1 MKNRRGLPSFP
12 GSKSVYISLGFIT
25 ILEALAVIAQAV
37 FIARAVTFLF
47 EGKQVTEL
55 VNDVIL
61 FFVAFLLRYIFSY
74 LRQLIAERFAE
85 RIGKDLRKKLL
96 KSYFDQGQS
105 FVQIHGTGKLVTLA
119 LEGIKQVK
127 TYIELALPKVLR
139 SLILPSLIVIYI
151 FTLDRPSAYIL
162 VGVIPVVIIF
172 MILLG
177 LAAQKMADRQ
187 YESYRVLSNHFID
200 SLKGMETLAYLGK
213 SKDHGKRISSVSRDY
228 RQATNKTLRYA
239 FLSSFALDF
248 FTSLAIAFVAVGLGF
263 RLIEGV
269 LPLLPALTILILA
282 PEYFLPI
289 RQVGQ
294 DYHATLDGQVALREI
309 EEVTKQKGRKI
320 KSPLQAIPLQ
330 AKELE
335 LELDNLSVDR
345 DGRTILKN
353 LSAKI
358 EGPRFI
364 GVIGP
369 SGAGKST
376 LIHLLAG
383 FLDPANQEP
392 ALLLNGERTET
403 LNQRIWLESMTYIP
417 QHPYIFPVSLLDNIR
432 FYEPEA
438 SLAEVEKVIEKIGLN
453 SLVNSF
459 PKGIHEE
466 IGEGGRSLSGGQEQ
480 RIALARALLS
490 DRPILLLDEP
500 TAHLDIETEYEL
512 KQVMKDLFKDK
523 LVIFATHRTHW
534 MKDMDQLLILE
545 KGEILEQGRP
555 EDLAKTSTRFNHF
568 IEKMKA
574 GGEAQ

>member
-239 FLSSFALDF
+239 FLSSFAL
-248 FTSLAIAFVAVGLGF
+248 
-263 RLIEGV
+263 
-269 LPLLPALTILILA
+269 
-282 PEYFLPI
+282 
-289 RQVGQ
+289 
-294 DYHATLDGQVALREI
+294 
-309 EEVTKQKGRKI
+309 
-320 KSPLQAIPLQ
+320 
-330 AKELE
+330 
-335 LELDNLSVDR
+335 
-345 DGRTILKN
+345 
-353 LSAKI
+353 
-358 EGPRFI
+358 
-364 GVIGP
+364 
-369 SGAGKST
+369 
-376 LIHLLAG
+376 
-383 FLDPANQEP
+383 
-392 ALLLNGERTET
+392 
-403 LNQRIWLESMTYIP
+403 
-417 QHPYIFPVSLLDNIR
+417 
-432 FYEPEA
+432 
-438 SLAEVEKVIEKIGLN
+438 
-453 SLVNSF
+453 
-459 PKGIHEE
+459 
-466 IGEGGRSLSGGQEQ
+466 
-480 RIALARALLS
+480 
-490 DRPILLLDEP
+490 
-500 TAHLDIETEYEL
+500 
-512 KQVMKDLFKDK
+512 
-523 LVIFATHRTHW
+523 
-534 MKDMDQLLILE
+534 
-545 KGEILEQGRP
+545 
-555 EDLAKTSTRFNHF
+555 
-568 IEKMKA
+568 
-574 GGEAQ
+574 